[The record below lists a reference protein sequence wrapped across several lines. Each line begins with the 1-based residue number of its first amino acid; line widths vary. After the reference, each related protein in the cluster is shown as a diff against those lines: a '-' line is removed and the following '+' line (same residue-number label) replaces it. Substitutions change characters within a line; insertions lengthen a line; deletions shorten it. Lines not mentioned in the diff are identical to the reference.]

1 MWSSLHTTD
10 ALTRAHKQVKK
21 GRRWQIVAMKRRCP
35 GGVFGAY
42 EKPAAR

>member
-1 MWSSLHTTD
+1 MWSPCTGTD

-21 GRRWQIVAMKRRCP
+21 GGRWQIVAMKRRCP